1 MQIALASRSDI
12 ADFAPEPASAGDL
25 QLWRDSFN
33 ASVTRVFDALAQHR
47 PSAKESD
54 RKLIDALLHY
64 RDDLPDLTASFLTE
78 PQHILKARHHGDL
91 HLGQLLIAKDDIL
104 IIDFEGEPRRSI
116 DERRRKAPA
125 ARDIAG
131 LLRSIDYA
139 AGAAL
144 MRAHAAAPDDGG
156 TLLADLDTWRSIA
169 ADTFL
174 FAYRESLTD
183 ARLWPQDSLAAERL
197 LKFFLLEKVFY
208 EIEYE
213 LAHRPDWLGVP
224 LDGALRILATETE
237 VAE

>member
-1 MQIALASRSDI
+1 M
-12 ADFAPEPASAGDL
+12 
-25 QLWRDSFN
+25 
-33 ASVTRVFDALAQHR
+33 
-47 PSAKESD
+47 
-54 RKLIDALLHY
+54 
-64 RDDLPDLTASFLTE
+64 
-78 PQHILKARHHGDL
+78 
-91 HLGQLLIAKDDIL
+91 LIAKDDIL

-116 DERRRKAPA
+116 EERRRKAPA

-139 AGAAL
+139 AGAAML
-144 MRAHAAAPDDGG
+144 RARAAAPDESGA
-156 TLLADLDTWRSIA
+156 LLADLDTWRNIA

-183 ARLWPQDSLAAERL
+183 ARLWPQNSLAAERL

-213 LAHRPDWLGVP
+213 LAHRPDWLSVP
-224 LDGALRILATETE
+224 LDGALRILASETE